1 MPHRCKSSKWV
12 EGDVVDGIGF
22 DELLPVGDGLAV
34 TLERKSFGRSLKNEK
49 KTTKQKQKETMGLKE
64 SPE

>member
-1 MPHRCKSSKWV
+1 M

-49 KTTKQKQKETMGLKE
+49 KTKQKQKEKE
-64 SPE
+64 TKTKGAKVLSE